1 MQKQKTLSDF
11 FFKIIK
17 HSSSKR
23 IFEIETEKSKT
34 FKHIYEN
41 SKKICSLFDLKQKDI
56 VTVILPNSIE
66 YVEVLL
72 ASSMG
77 GYVFN
82 PLPYFVDIVEL
93 KTILSLFQL

>member
-11 FFKIIK
+11 FFKNLK
-17 HSSSKR
+17 HSSSKK
-23 IFEIETEKSKT
+23 IFEIETKKSRT
-34 FKHIYEN
+34 FKQIYEN
-41 SKKICSLFDLKQKDI
+41 SIKISSLFGLKQKDI

-82 PLPYFVDIVEL
+82 PLPYFCRY
-93 KTILSLFQL
+93 S